1 MGGSSDGEEALAQ
14 HGGGLCLV
22 PSSLEEGARWRSGF
36 YLVYS
41 WFFIDD
47 CSFAL
52 VLRRVKVTFIDTVL
66 RIEHVPENSKTG
78 AALEIRVER

>member
-1 MGGSSDGEEALAQ
+1 M
-14 HGGGLCLV
+14 
-22 PSSLEEGARWRSGF
+22 RWRSGF

-41 WFFIDD
+41 FFIDD

>member
-22 PSSLEEGARWRSGF
+22 PSSLEEGARWSGF

-66 RIEHVPENSKTG
+66 RLEHVPENSKTG